1 MNNTTVPWSQLE
13 AAAAAALSKAYAPYS
28 NFRVGAA
35 ALSSDGRLVSGCNI
49 ENAAFG
55 VTLCAECSMLG
66 ELFATGGGTLDYFVC
81 FGQLKDGPLEL
92 ITPCGRCRQLLFEH
106 RGPDLRIKT
115 ASGIVGMDQL
125 LPDAFGPHNIID

>member
-1 MNNTTVPWSQLE
+1 
-13 AAAAAALSKAYAPYS
+13 
-28 NFRVGAA
+28 
-35 ALSSDGRLVSGCNI
+35 
-49 ENAAFG
+49 
-55 VTLCAECSMLG
+55 G

-81 FGQLKDGPLEL
+81 FGQLKDGELEL

>member
-1 MNNTTVPWSQLE
+1 MNNTSAPWSQLE

-55 VTLCAECSMLG
+55 VTLCA
-66 ELFATGGGTLDYFVC
+66 
-81 FGQLKDGPLEL
+81 
-92 ITPCGRCRQLLFEH
+92 
-106 RGPDLRIKT
+106 
-115 ASGIVGMDQL
+115 
-125 LPDAFGPHNIID
+125 